1 MKKFV
6 LAILIIAVLLAA
18 AGCAN
23 DSNNSRQY
31 KAKVVELTD
40 DSYRQDG
47 MYYSSQLLTLLF
59 TEGPFEGQQASAGV
73 FIDAANYTDIELYK
87 VGDTVVVDVF
97 ETPDGQIDYASVV
110 TLYRVPYIAVLAALF
125 ILLIGIIGRFKGI
138 KTVLALIFTIG
149 AVVLVLV
156 PLIANGY
163 DAVLSATL
171 VCIVVSVVTLF
182 TVGGF
187 NRKALSAVLGT
198 IGGLISAAVIT
209 IIFSAL
215 MRINGINTSAV
226 EQLMVADTD
235 VLFNYQGIL
244 TAGILIGCIGAVM
257 DIGMSISSS
266 LNEMANIDKTI
277 SRKRLFHSGIAVGK
291 DIIGTMANTLILAYT
306 GGSIMLMVVWSVYG
320 TSFIDMLNQGY
331 IVIEIVKSLCGSIG
345 MVMTI
350 PLTAFIASH
359 LVRMDHHSEEEVIS
373 AANALPESEEQQ

>member
-1 MKKFV
+1 MKKLV
-6 LAILIIAVLLAA
+6 LAVLIIAVLFSASA
-18 AGCAN
+18 CA
-23 DSNNSRQY
+23 DASSNTQY
-31 KAKVVELTD
+31 KAKVVDLTD

-47 MYYSSQLLTLLF
+47 MYYSSQQLTLVF
-59 TEGPFEGQQASAGV
+59 TEGPFEGQQANAGV
-73 FIDAANYTDIELYK
+73 FIDAANYTDIDLYK
-87 VGDTVVVDVF
+87 IGDTVVVDVY
-97 ETPDGQIDYASVV
+97 ETADGQIDYASVV
-110 TLYRVPYIAVLAALF
+110 TLYRVPYLAILAAVF

-138 KTVLALIFTIG
+138 KTVLALVFTVG

-182 TVGGF
+182 TVGGL

-277 SRKRLFHSGIAVGK
+277 SRKRLFHAGISVGR

-359 LVRMDHHSEEEVIS
+359 LVRLDHHSEKEVLS
-373 AANALPESEEQQ
+373 AANALPESEEQK